1 MYRTERKK
9 VCKFCQ
15 ATARQGQAEKLSRAR
30 REYLATTYQ
39 PFFSTLYFLRSL
51 DVVILGTTVHWQMND
66 IEPRPIQQII
76 PTGEEIWAFHVSV
89 ARDIIAE
96 TTP

>member
-1 MYRTERKK
+1 MASPCSAMSIHCIK
-9 VCKFCQ
+9 
-15 ATARQGQAEKLSRAR
+15 SRAN
-30 REYLATTYQ
+30 
-39 PFFSTLYFLRSL
+39 
-51 DVVILGTTVHWQMND
+51 V
-66 IEPRPIQQII
+66 IEPRTYQQII